1 SAKETIKSAS
11 VSGRVTDETGAV
23 IEGADVTARQPDTNL
38 TSATR
43 TDREGRFRFPYLR
56 IGRYEITVHQQG
68 FAKQTRSLT
77 LTVGAAFELPVSL
90 TVGSM
95 ETNVTVA
102 GDAAVLETARSQI
115 AGTVPNA
122 EVSSL
127 PRN

>member
-1 SAKETIKSAS
+1 MSRIRSFRKFWFSAILAACFATRIASAQETINYAS
-11 VSGRVTDETGAV
+11 MSGRVTDETGAV

-95 ETNVTVA
+95 ETNV
-102 GDAAVLETARSQI
+102 
-115 AGTVPNA
+115 
-122 EVSSL
+122 
-127 PRN
+127 